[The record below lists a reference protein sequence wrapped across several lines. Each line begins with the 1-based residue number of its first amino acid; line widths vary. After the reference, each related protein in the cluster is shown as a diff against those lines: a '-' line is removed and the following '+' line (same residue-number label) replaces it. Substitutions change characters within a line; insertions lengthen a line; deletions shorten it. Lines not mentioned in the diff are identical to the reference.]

1 MDLREVTDRVAINE
15 LIARYCHAL
24 DLQDWPAF
32 HALFT
37 DDAVLDYTQ
46 FGGPKGSPGTL
57 QAFLSPVL
65 EGLANAQHLAAAVM
79 IDFSDDGESAQA
91 RSTAIVP
98 LTSRTADGGEQTA
111 FSGLRYEDEM
121 QRTPAGWRIA
131 SRRLVR
137 GWTMTPKVES
147 A

>member
-1 MDLREVTDRVAINE
+1 MDLREVADRLAIQE

-46 FGGPKGSPGTL
+46 FGGPKGSAAEL
-57 QAFLSPVL
+57 EAFLSPVL
-65 EGLANAQHLAAAVM
+65 QSLANAQHMAATVM
-79 IDFSDDGESAQA
+79 IDFSEDRDSARA
-91 RSTAIVP
+91 RCTAIVP
-98 LTSRTADGGEQTA
+98 LTAPTSEGGEQTA
-111 FSGLRYEDEM
+111 FSGLWYEDEM
-121 QRTPAGWRIA
+121 RRTAAGWRIA

-137 GWTMTPKVES
+137 GWAMTPVAEP